1 MQLLLHGDVAK
12 FVRHD
17 GNIETDTK
25 ITVSP
30 NDSVEIRRLE
40 IKNLGN
46 IDETLEISCVLEPI
60 ISSKEQDYAH
70 PAFNNLF
77 LMYEYLPELNIILV
91 KRKKRSENDKE
102 IFMAVT
108 LFGNEPRNGGIS
120 TDFEFEISKE
130 RLIERNNFGV
140 PKLIENS
147 RPFSKKIELITDSI
161 IAMRKTIDVKA
172 KENIKLD
179 FVICVS
185 DDKDYVLKTIK
196 KYMDLENNK
205 RIFELSRAKIE
216 AENRYL
222 NLKENELN
230 VYQKLLTFILGSNI
244 NVYKDSQNMENK
256 IYSINEL
263 WKFGIS
269 GDLPI
274 IFVKI
279 KNINDI
285 DIIEDLVKAYEYYRT
300 KNIKFDLVILNEEK
314 GNYDTYVNE
323 GIHNIISNKGL
334 EYMLNTKGGIY
345 VLSNIKKEDK
355 KIISLYSKIVLDAQ
369 NGNLNLQL
377 NDIEEGI
384 TKIYTEK
391 NNEKIELLNEPK
403 VENQLN
409 SNNLLYYNEYGGFS
423 QDGKEYCLRIN
434 KENNTPTIWS
444 NIMANDKFG
453 TLVTESYGGYSWYK
467 NCRLNRVSAWSNN
480 QILDIPSEAIYLK
493 DEESQ
498 KVWSIGYNPMPDNN
512 DYYVTYGFGYSKFKH
527 SSCGIEQELEVFVP
541 KEDSAK
547 IQILRLKN
555 STPRRRRIK
564 LIYYVKPVL
573 GEDEIK
579 TNEFIN
585 IEFNKNSN
593 TIFANN
599 MVNTDYKDIIF
610 VSSSE
615 KIKSYTGN
623 RDEFF
628 GDGNISNPYGLE
640 LDNFSN
646 KTLGKRPNI
655 IVIQLD
661 IELESLEDKEI
672 SIILGAGENKIEC
685 QDLSYKYSN
694 LNNCNHENE
703 LIRKYWSD
711 LLNNVQVE
719 TPVES
724 MNIMLNGWIMYQTIT
739 SRLLARTGFYQSG
752 GAFRL

>member
-108 LFGNEPRNGGIS
+108 LCGNEPRNGGIS

-377 NDIEEGI
+377 NDIEDGI
-384 TKIYTEK
+384 PKIYTEK

-409 SNNLLYYNEYGGFS
+409 SNSLLYYNEYGGFS

-661 IELESLEDKEI
+661 IELESLENKEI

>member
-77 LMYEYLPELNIILV
+77 LMYEYLPELN
-91 KRKKRSENDKE
+91 
-102 IFMAVT
+102 
-108 LFGNEPRNGGIS
+108 
-120 TDFEFEISKE
+120 
-130 RLIERNNFGV
+130 
-140 PKLIENS
+140 ENS

-285 DIIEDLVKAYEYYRT
+285 DIIEDLVKA
-300 KNIKFDLVILNEEK
+300 
-314 GNYDTYVNE
+314 
-323 GIHNIISNKGL
+323 
-334 EYMLNTKGGIY
+334 
-345 VLSNIKKEDK
+345 
-355 KIISLYSKIVLDAQ
+355 
-369 NGNLNLQL
+369 
-377 NDIEEGI
+377 
-384 TKIYTEK
+384 
-391 NNEKIELLNEPK
+391 
-403 VENQLN
+403 
-409 SNNLLYYNEYGGFS
+409 
-423 QDGKEYCLRIN
+423 
-434 KENNTPTIWS
+434 
-444 NIMANDKFG
+444 
-453 TLVTESYGGYSWYK
+453 
-467 NCRLNRVSAWSNN
+467 
-480 QILDIPSEAIYLK
+480 
-493 DEESQ
+493 
-498 KVWSIGYNPMPDNN
+498 
-512 DYYVTYGFGYSKFKH
+512 
-527 SSCGIEQELEVFVP
+527 
-541 KEDSAK
+541 
-547 IQILRLKN
+547 
-555 STPRRRRIK
+555 
-564 LIYYVKPVL
+564 
-573 GEDEIK
+573 
-579 TNEFIN
+579 
-585 IEFNKNSN
+585 
-593 TIFANN
+593 
-599 MVNTDYKDIIF
+599 
-610 VSSSE
+610 
-615 KIKSYTGN
+615 
-623 RDEFF
+623 
-628 GDGNISNPYGLE
+628 
-640 LDNFSN
+640 
-646 KTLGKRPNI
+646 
-655 IVIQLD
+655 
-661 IELESLEDKEI
+661 
-672 SIILGAGENKIEC
+672 
-685 QDLSYKYSN
+685 
-694 LNNCNHENE
+694 
-703 LIRKYWSD
+703 
-711 LLNNVQVE
+711 
-719 TPVES
+719 
-724 MNIMLNGWIMYQTIT
+724 
-739 SRLLARTGFYQSG
+739 
-752 GAFRL
+752 